1 MFKKKPITLAVVLT
15 ALVFLFIF
23 CKDFF
28 IPKAEKHELDELLS
42 SKAGGADVRISTEV
56 KVGNRIANYTLELS
70 DGSSMINRDNGKTYT
85 LRSLSRYTGEKY
97 CEMSYSDENGDY
109 TLSWYYPSGRDDLK
123 YLISKSKSG
132 TRAVWKFYDFDISEC
147 VDESRMPEE
156 SRQLYEK
163 QKKNTI
169 ANAEKYIKNA
179 DTSPYTLGEMLS
191 LIYGT
196 SSAED
201 IESIEFSPPISA
213 EYPNTYGD
221 EYTSSERRDID
232 KIYDI
237 ISEIKFYGMES
248 FYGKSELR
256 KDIVSELSK
265 EELNKGSDS
274 HITIKLKN
282 GEIIDDWIFDPVVG
296 NLYGYGNRCS
306 EIISQEYI
314 KALSDIVSVKK

>member
-1 MFKKKPITLAVVLT
+1 MFKKKPITLVVVLT

-56 KVGNRIANYTLELS
+56 KVGNRIANYTLEIS

-109 TLSWYYPSGRDDLK
+109 TFSWYYPSGRNDLK

-156 SRQLYEK
+156 SQQLYEK
-163 QKKNTI
+163 QKKN
-169 ANAEKYIKNA
+169 IKN
-179 DTSPYTLGEMLS
+179 
-191 LIYGT
+191 
-196 SSAED
+196 
-201 IESIEFSPPISA
+201 
-213 EYPNTYGD
+213 
-221 EYTSSERRDID
+221 
-232 KIYDI
+232 
-237 ISEIKFYGMES
+237 
-248 FYGKSELR
+248 
-256 KDIVSELSK
+256 
-265 EELNKGSDS
+265 
-274 HITIKLKN
+274 
-282 GEIIDDWIFDPVVG
+282 
-296 NLYGYGNRCS
+296 
-306 EIISQEYI
+306 
-314 KALSDIVSVKK
+314 